1 MRKKKLIIA
10 VYSVLVVL
18 IVATAGLAVTVSAL
32 SSKQEGVICEGIS
45 VNGIEMGGKTEEE
58 AEKFLSLKT
67 VRSKALNLSLL
78 RSWELRQKVII
89 LWMKLYR

>member
-45 VNGIEMGGKTEEE
+45 VNGIEMGG
-58 AEKFLSLKT
+58 A
-67 VRSKALNLSLL
+67 
-78 RSWELRQKVII
+78 RQKKRPRSFCLITQI
-89 LWMKLYR
+89 G

>member
-32 SSKQEGVICEGIS
+32 SSQK
-45 VNGIEMGGKTEEE
+45 KRP
-58 AEKFLSLKT
+58 
-67 VRSKALNLSLL
+67 RSFCLIT
-78 RSWELRQKVII
+78 QIG
-89 LWMKLYR
+89 